1 MRASKSL
8 GKRRVVLGAP
18 FKTFIKEDDEQANHG
33 NNAQN
38 DKSCDPRVHLST
50 SLPSKEWAI
59 KTNANPIAMPMRSP
73 IEPMLSGFA
82 KGPITRS
89 VKATFAMSQK
99 NFAKLSFCF
108 SVRMILTR
116 GYYNPASYRSSRA
129 VINLKAAKQLG
140 LPIPPNVLARADRV
154 IR

>member
-1 MRASKSL
+1 MRVAKAL
-8 GKRRVVLGAP
+8 GMKRAVLGAP
-18 FKTFIKEDDEQANHG
+18 LKTFIKEDDEQANHG

-38 DKSCDPRVHLST
+38 DKGCDPRVHLST
-50 SLPSKEWAI
+50 SLPSREWPI
-59 KTNANPIAMPMRSP
+59 KAKANPIAMPMRSSA
-73 IEPMLSGFA
+73 EPMLSGFA

-116 GYYNPASYRSSRA
+116 GYYSPASYRSSRA
-129 VINLKAAKQLG
+129 VINLKTATQIG
-140 LPIPPNVLARADRV
+140 LTIPPNVLARADRV